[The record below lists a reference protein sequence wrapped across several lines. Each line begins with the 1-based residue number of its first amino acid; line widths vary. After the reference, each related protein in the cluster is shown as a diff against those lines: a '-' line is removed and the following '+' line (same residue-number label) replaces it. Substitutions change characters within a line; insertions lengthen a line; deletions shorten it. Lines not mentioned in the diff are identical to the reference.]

1 MTYQL
6 DTARVTIDARL
17 LEAKEYRVAR
27 ALQLMNR
34 AERTGR
40 RARRALTSLIA

>member
-6 DTARVTIDARL
+6 DTARATIDARL

-27 ALQLMNR
+27 ALRLKNR
-34 AERTGR
+34 AERTSR
-40 RARRALTSLIA
+40 RARQALTSLTA